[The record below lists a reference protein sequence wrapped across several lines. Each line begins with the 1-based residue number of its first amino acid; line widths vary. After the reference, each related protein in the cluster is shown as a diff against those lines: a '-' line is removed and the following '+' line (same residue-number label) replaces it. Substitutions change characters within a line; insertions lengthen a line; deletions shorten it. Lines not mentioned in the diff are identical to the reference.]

1 VAEMETQVVE
11 KQIAEVVKLLKITTD
26 LNRIETATGLD
37 VDMIKMLDIL
47 IEEVGLDKAIKT
59 TIKVLCE

>member
-1 VAEMETQVVE
+1 VAEMETQVIE

-37 VDMIKMLDIL
+37 VDMIKMLDTL

>member
-37 VDMIKMLDIL
+37 VDMIKMLDTL